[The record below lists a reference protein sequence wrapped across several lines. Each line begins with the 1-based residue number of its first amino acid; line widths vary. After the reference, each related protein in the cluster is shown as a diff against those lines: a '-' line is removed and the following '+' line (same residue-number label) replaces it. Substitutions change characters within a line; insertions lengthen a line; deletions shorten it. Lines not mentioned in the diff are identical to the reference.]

1 MIKSYVSASSLL
13 LSCFAFVFFGIAAI
27 IWRESLLSIV
37 YLVTSGLLVIAGV
50 VQLVTSVSV
59 SYTHL
64 DVYKRQAY
72 GRAQTDQGRGR
83 PP

>member
-37 YLVTSGLLVIAGV
+37 YLVTSGLLAIAGV
-50 VQLVTSVSV
+50 VQLVTAVS
-59 SYTHL
+59 SKPFFKNGL
-64 DVYKRQAY
+64 LKILNM
-72 GRAQTDQGRGR
+72 
-83 PP
+83 